1 MSNKK
6 HTGLTRRAPSLMAL
20 EQRFMFDGAA
30 IDSLHDTLTDTTPLD
45 TAVVA
50 DVFKFDASAA
60 SLASTAQAAQQQV
73 RDYLARATDAQLFSL
88 FNGGKTAPDAD
99 WIERLSSLREALS
112 NGSFHVNVVAMDGAS
127 QFTAV
132 AAFTEN
138 GPNGE
143 PTIFI
148 NTYWFGMFDAPDA
161 TRALVEELGH
171 VFDAYLNP
179 NADSQ
184 GDEGEAFADT
194 VIDGALRAEL
204 GASLLTQSDQGTVTV
219 NGLTYE
225 VEFASLNFSNAYH
238 MVYDWD
244 TQNNIENTT
253 ERWASKEQNL
263 HYFNTVSLGVVNISD
278 GSNGTNFSGNDV
290 SAVAVNVGGSTYYGW
305 ISRPIK
311 SNGVVRGFYF
321 WTDNS
326 FTTLALAQAD
336 GNMDGDSSVAD
347 NRGFVLVVDQ
357 AWFDQQISDTDFT
370 KTFSSTSKDVING
383 YVTSGAT
390 LTVASVGSSSDRV
403 DAALNSVMPPN
414 SAPAAANDSLTVN
427 EDSGTTTVSASS
439 GLLSNDT
446 DVNNDTLTIT
456 GYTISGVSGTQTLGS
471 AVTITGV
478 GSITIN
484 SNGSYSFTPV
494 ANYSGS
500 VPPITYTVSD
510 GNGGTATAVL
520 SITVTPVNDAPDAVN
535 DTATI
540 TEDTPASGNL
550 LGNDTDPDGDPLT
563 VTSFSIA
570 GQSGTFTLGT
580 PYVISGV
587 GTLTVN
593 ANGTYSFVPASN
605 YTGAVPVVTY
615 TISDGH
621 GGTDTATLSMTMAP
635 SANEAPVAN
644 PDNADGALSAQA
656 PGCASGTAVTETQQT
671 GNVLTNDTDPDIT
684 LVAGTTHQVTAVT
697 SGTGNT
703 WNGTT
708 ITGKYGVLTI
718 GANGAYSYN
727 IDENNADVKAL
738 ASGATLS
745 ETFNYT
751 VSEIGN
757 SPNLT
762 SSSTLRIVINGAN
775 NAPVA
780 LDDYNSVLERSS
792 STTNMVNGSSTS
804 TYGTA
809 TGDVTTNDTDT
820 DSVSKTVTNL
830 ASETI
835 YNYSTDFGSSTNSIK
850 SYLNPT
856 YVTKVEY
863 ATAAA
868 PTVWNTLLN
877 ANGTNCSVSG
887 YDASSGFKIFLT
899 NQTALSGYATGGT
912 VRITLSG
919 AGNKDGTYT
928 GSYSGYTTTAG
939 TSTAI
944 SSGSNVW
951 LAGKY
956 GSVNLSSTGT
966 YTYYLT
972 STALAADESYEEQFT
987 YSVTDG
993 SCTATAVLHIAVNGA
1008 TTLTM
1013 DNEAVTTAEDTTYR
1027 SDATSNLLTG
1037 DTGFT
1042 AGGSGTTATPYVSNF
1057 SWGGSTITVGTTADH
1072 SASGTKTI
1080 AGIGTLTVNGDGS
1093 YEFAP
1098 ASNYSGPVPTAIYTT
1113 TDGTNVAQATLSIT
1127 ITSVNDSSVLAADS
1141 KTIPEDGSGSGN
1153 VLDNDTD
1160 SDNSLSVASF
1170 TWNNGTGTVGTA
1182 TDITSGGVTVGSL
1195 TLGSNGFYTF
1205 TPAANWNGTVPTIS
1219 YTTNT
1224 GSTSTLDITVTPIND
1239 PPTLDLD
1246 ASGSGTGW
1254 NTSYTNQGSAVSIGD
1269 TDVAIADVDDTNI
1282 ETATV
1287 ILTNP
1292 QTGDALN
1299 FDASVLFSSY
1309 GITATSS
1316 ASNGVI
1322 TVTLTGTSTLANYQ
1336 AAIQAIT
1343 FSSTGTST
1351 IDRVVSVKVN
1361 DGVADSNTAY
1371 TAIDVNPD
1379 ARTLTVTGTTVNE
1392 ASPYVQFQVGGAS
1405 EQWVTLAIG
1414 TTGSGSGHAT
1424 MGTDFLPN
1432 LQYFNGTSWVDYTGG
1447 FVQIPSGTTTLLVR
1461 TPVLQDIPYEGA
1473 ETLKLTAYNQSQW
1486 SLSTGTSGNSTIV
1499 DDGTGSIFL
1508 AGNNTSTPST
1518 SGTSGY
1524 PSYLDDDRPVTVDNI
1539 VVNEASPW
1547 AMFTVSGYANQV
1559 LSLALLNGTATVGDG
1574 NPADGSE
1581 DYSPDL
1587 EYWNGSAWTAYNGT
1601 SVTMAGSTLLVRTAV
1616 HQDSL
1621 FEGQHVFNLGV
1632 TKLSSNTTVY
1642 GAASIYDDGTGKIF
1656 AFDNIN
1662 DGIPTITTGP
1672 GAGFDDDRTLI
1683 INSPLVNE
1691 ASDYVVFTLNGNS
1704 GQTVSLQLV
1713 DDSNNGSVAGKANI
1727 LENQTLKI
1735 WDGVAWVDYDPNN
1748 LPTFDGNGKIFVRV
1762 DIQAEQDAPFEGA
1775 ETFKLNA
1782 TLTGTSNAVTGVATI
1797 IDDGTGVKY
1806 PGTFTSGAPTTSST
1820 GLDNDQ
1826 FGTITVTGGNYNENS
1841 PRAVFTVNATSGQL
1855 LTLDVQNAAET
1866 GKAPTGDN
1874 EGKPNDSLDTADIYY
1889 SLDGGATWQLY
1900 TGPVTAGSVP
1910 VLVAVDITNERDNV
1924 YEGEEQ
1930 LKLVVTSGG
1939 QSASGYSSIF
1949 DDGTGAVTQAITQ
1962 STTNNTGA
1970 NDPSVVKDDDR
1981 PKAALPPQLPPAA
1994 PAPLNVVEPAPV
2006 LPARQLAAA
2015 FSSELAPIAPA
2026 LKPIEPPLPLEANLT
2041 SAGGPQFVASES
2053 APPGLSLFAGVTDQ
2067 FIQTTDAATK
2077 ISLPYDA
2084 FIHSSKDAV
2093 IKLQAKQADDSPLPK
2108 WVEFDPAAGTFTV
2121 KPPKDFKGKL
2131 DLKVIAR
2138 DDEGREA
2145 VAIFQ
2150 MFVGEQDQNTT
2161 KPQSRSSFT
2170 EKLRMAGK
2178 RPVSLVRV
2186 AEGAHKVRVG

>member
-45 TAVVA
+45 TVVLA
-50 DVFKFDASAA
+50 DVFKFDVATA

-73 RDYLARATDAQLFSL
+73 RDYLSRATDAQLFSL
-88 FNGGKTAPDAD
+88 FNGGKTAPDTQWA
-99 WIERLSSLREALS
+99 ERLGSLREALS
-112 NGSFHVNVVAMDGAS
+112 NGSFQVNVVAMDSAS

-148 NTYWFGMFDAPDA
+148 NNYWFGMFDAPDA

-171 VFDAYLNP
+171 AFDAYLNP

-194 VIDGALRAEL
+194 VMDGVLSQEQSTYTL
-204 GASLLTQSDQGTVTV
+204 SQSDQGTVTV
-219 NGLTYE
+219 NGVTYE
-225 VEFASLNFSNAYH
+225 VEFASLNFSNAYE

-263 HYFNTVSLGVVNISD
+263 HYFNTASLGVVNISD

-321 WTDNS
+321 WTDSS

-336 GNMDGDSSVAD
+336 GNQDGDSSVAD

-357 AWFDQQISDTDFT
+357 TWFNQQIADTDFT
-370 KTFSSTSKDVING
+370 KTFASTSKDVING

-390 LTVASVGSSSDRV
+390 LTIASVGSSSDRV
-403 DAALNSVMPPN
+403 DAALNSVLPPN
-414 SAPAAANDSLTVN
+414 SAPAAANDTLTVN

-456 GYTISGVSGTQTLGS
+456 GYTISGVSGTQTIGS
-471 AVTITGV
+471 IVTISGV
-478 GSITIN
+478 GDIRIN
-484 SNGSYSFTPV
+484 ADGSYTFTPV

-520 SITVTPVNDAPDAVN
+520 SITVTPVNDTPTASPDSQ
-535 DTATI
+535 TI
-540 TEDTPASGNL
+540 NENTVASGTL
-550 LGNDTDPDGDPLT
+550 IANDSDPDGDTLVVTGFTYSNGTST
-563 VTSFSIA
+563 VT
-570 GQSGTFTLGT
+570 GTLGSSNT
-580 PYVISGV
+580 ITLDGVTVGALVI
-587 GTLTVN
+587 N
-593 ANGTYSFVPASN
+593 ANGTYSFTPATN
-605 YTGAVPVVTY
+605 YSGAVPVFNY
-615 TISDGH
+615 AISDGN
-621 GGTDTATLSMTMAP
+621 GGTASSTLTLALT
-635 SANEAPVAN
+635 NQNNAPVAN
-644 PDNADGALSAQA
+644 PDNADGTLYAQA
-656 PGCASGTAVTETQQT
+656 PHCSSGSMVGETAQT
-671 GNVLTNDTDPDIT
+671 GNVLTNDTDADVT
-684 LVAGTTHQVTAVT
+684 MSAGTTHTVTAAT
-697 SGTGNT
+697 NELGGTAT
-703 WNGTT
+703 WVSTVGTLV
-708 ITGKYGVLTI
+708 GRYGTLTI
-718 GANGAYSYN
+718 NANGSYSYN
-727 IDENNADVKAL
+727 IDETNSAVKAL
-738 ASGATLS
+738 TSIEQLS
-745 ETFNYT
+745 EVFTYT
-751 VSEIGN
+751 IKDQT
-757 SPNLT
+757 NLT
-762 SSSTLRIVINGAN
+762 DSSTLRIVVQGAN
-775 NAPVA
+775 NAPTAV
-780 LDDYNSVLERSS
+780 DDKGYVQVVTGSS
-792 STTNMVNGSSTS
+792 SPYDTTSGNVITNDIDVDGDQLTVNNISTVSSTYSVGAYENSLSAANGATVAAGNVYITIATSNS
-804 TYGTA
+804 TASASTA
-809 TGDVTTNDTDT
+809 T
-820 DSVSKTVTNL
+820 L
-830 ASETI
+830 
-835 YNYSTDFGSSTNSIK
+835 
-850 SYLNPT
+850 
-856 YVTKVEY
+856 
-863 ATAAA
+863 
-868 PTVWNTLLN
+868 
-877 ANGTNCSVSG
+877 
-887 YDASSGFKIFLT
+887 
-899 NQTALSGYATGGT
+899 TALSNT
-912 VRITLSG
+912 TLSISGTGSSMVFSLGSTDDFESYKDTHPLSSGQSYYLKITTSGSPTKTGFVELG
-919 AGNKDGTYT
+919 AATNTTTSTVSSATTVSGSYGSLEINTDGSYTYTLTNNPGSGTYHDRFD
-928 GSYSGYTTTAG
+928 YTV
-939 TSTAI
+939 S
-944 SSGSNVW
+944 
-951 LAGKY
+951 
-956 GSVNLSSTGT
+956 
-966 YTYYLT
+966 
-972 STALAADESYEEQFT
+972 
-987 YSVTDG
+987 DG
-993 SCTATAVLHIAVNGA
+993 SCTSTATLDIVIKGA
-1008 TTLTM
+1008 TQM
-1013 DNEAVTTAEDTTYR
+1013 RDMSFSVNEDGTISAANSTQWFHNASAQNSATYTIDGVTTA
-1027 SDATSNLLTG
+1027 
-1037 DTGFT
+1037 
-1042 AGGSGTTATPYVSNF
+1042 
-1057 SWGGSTITVGTTADH
+1057 VGTAYTIPDIGVF
-1072 SASGTKTI
+1072 SANSY
-1080 AGIGTLTVNGDGS
+1080 GS
-1093 YEFAP
+1093 WSFTP
-1098 ASNYSGPVPTAIYTT
+1098 VSNYSGPVPDITY
-1113 TDGTNVAQATLSIT
+1113 TLSDGS
-1127 ITSVNDSSVLAADS
+1127 TSVLHLYVNPVNDAPAGTDKSVTIDDKDTYVFSMEDFGFSDSNDSPSDLFLQVKITTLPANG
-1141 KTIPEDGSGSGN
+1141 TLTLNGSTFSAGSLVTLTDLNGGN
-1153 VLDNDTD
+1153 LVFTPTA
-1160 SDNSLSVASF
+1160 NSGATTASF
-1170 TWNNGTGTVGTA
+1170 TFQVQDDGGTA
-1182 TDITSGGVTVGSL
+1182 NSGVDLDQSANTFTINVSRINDAPVVDLDGSA
-1195 TLGSNGFYTF
+1195 LGSNF
-1205 TPAANWNGTVPTIS
+1205 TRA
-1219 YTTNT
+1219 
-1224 GSTSTLDITVTPIND
+1224 
-1239 PPTLDLD
+1239 
-1246 ASGSGTGW
+1246 
-1254 NTSYTNQGSAVSIGD
+1254 YTNGATGVS
-1269 TDVAIADVDDTNI
+1269 IADVDSSVTDVDDTYI
-1282 ETATV
+1282 ESAVIRLVNKQSGDVLTV
-1287 ILTNP
+1287 GTLP
-1292 QTGDALN
+1292 
-1299 FDASVLFSSY
+1299 V
-1309 GITATSS
+1309 GITASVDTSIT
-1316 ASNGVI
+1316 GQI
-1322 TVTLTGTSTLANYQ
+1322 TVTLTSTTANSMTKADYE
-1336 AAIQAIT
+1336 AAIEAIT
-1343 FSSTGTST
+1343 FSSTGTSVD
-1351 IDRVVSVKVN
+1351 DRMISVQVN
-1361 DGVADSNTAY
+1361 DGELNSNVAYST
-1371 TAIDVNPD
+1371 IDVSPD
-1379 ARTLTVTGTTVNE
+1379 ARSLTVNGTTVNE

-1405 EQWVTLAIG
+1405 EQWVRLAIG
-1414 TTGSGSGHAT
+1414 NTGSGSGHAT

-1432 LQYFNGTSWVDYTGG
+1432 LQYFNGASWVDYTGG

-1461 TPVLQDIPYEGA
+1461 TPVSQDGPYEGA

-1486 SLSTGTSGNSTIV
+1486 SLSTGTSGTSTIV

-1539 VVNEASPW
+1539 AVNEASHW

-1574 NPADGSE
+1574 SPADGSE

-1587 EYWNGSAWTAYNGT
+1587 EYWNGSAWTTYNGT

-1642 GAASIYDDGTGKIF
+1642 GAASIYDDGTGKIY

-1704 GQTVSLQLV
+1704 GQTVSLQLE
-1713 DDSNNGSVAGKANI
+1713 DDSSNGTVAGKANI
-1727 LENQTLKI
+1727 LENQTLKV
-1735 WDGVAWVDYDPNN
+1735 WDGLAWVDYDPTN

-1782 TLTGTSNAVTGVATI
+1782 TLTGTTNAVTGVATI

-1806 PGTFTSGAPTTSST
+1806 PGTFTSGSPTTGST
-1820 GLDNDQ
+1820 DLDNDQ
-1826 FGTITVTGGNYNENS
+1826 FGSITVTGGNYNENS
-1841 PRAVFTVNATSGQL
+1841 PRAVFTVNATAGQL

-1910 VLVAVDITNERDNV
+1910 VLVAVDISNERDNV

-1949 DDGTGAVTQAITQ
+1949 DDGTGTVTQAITQ

-1981 PKAALPPQLPPAA
+1981 PKAAPLPQLPPAA
-1994 PAPLNVVEPAPV
+1994 PAPLSVVEPAPI
-2006 LPARQLAAA
+2006 LPARQPAPA

-2026 LKPIEPPLPLEANLT
+2026 LKPIDPPLPLEANLT

-2186 AEGAHKVRVG
+2186 AEGAHKVRAG